1 MSGNALAAIGG
12 AGAIFNSMIV
22 NNKHSIG
29 TNGSMGGI
37 SSILANISADEGG
50 DIYAITISHNTNIS
64 PASINDVNGRPLNQV
79 KTISDLSGYVQTADF
94 SVISNAP
101 EQLKAQ
107 INNYMNGGVYIE

>member
-1 MSGNALAAIGG
+1 
-12 AGAIFNSMIV
+12 
-22 NNKHSIG
+22 
-29 TNGSMGGI
+29 MGGI

-50 DIYAITISHNTNIS
+50 DIYAITISHNTNIA

-94 SVISNAP
+94 SVISNAL
-101 EQLKAQ
+101 EQLKSQ